1 MLAFNMP
8 AYFYLNKIYMKLFG
22 LIGYPLGHSFSKKYF
37 DQKFTEENI
46 TDASFELFPIETI
59 NEFPNLVQELPNLK
73 GLAVTIPHKQTV
85 LPFINYVTVAA
96 KEIGA
101 VNCIK
106 FIDGHTTG
114 HNTDVIGFEKS
125 LLPLLQPH
133 HAKALVLGTGG
144 SSKAVQYVLTQVGIP
159 FLLVSR
165 EKMNSS
171 NCINYIQIDEGIMKE
186 HNVIINCTPIGM
198 SPKEN
203 EKPAIPYH
211 LLSPQHLLY
220 DLIYTPEKTLFLQ
233 EGERRNC
240 IIKNGFEML
249 VIQAEENWKIW
260 NA

>member
-1 MLAFNMP
+1 
-8 AYFYLNKIYMKLFG
+8 MKLFG

-37 DQKFTEENI
+37 DKKFEDENI
-46 TDASFELFPIETI
+46 NNASFELFPIKDIGEYNRLI
-59 NEFPNLVQELPNLK
+59 AVNQNLK
-73 GLAVTIPHKQTV
+73 GLAVTIPYKQSI

-165 EKMNSS
+165 KKINSS

-233 EGERRNC
+233 EAERRNC